1 MGYLET
7 FNNSIEYNEQIGNN
21 GLSIG
26 PSVSI
31 YEENNETKVKYVKRP
46 SYKLTYDKSATKLFY
61 TGFNIKRVWDKNGII
76 LENNN
81 PLTDIEVVVNEND
94 IVFNDAGTAYSY
106 VNPNIMLSPVYAETI
121 EISLDNDNIL
131 ESDGFAILG
140 YQNYQYGVFGGL
152 VSQLSFGE
160 GYGLINGKV
169 FFQADFLNDVNLD
182 AVSFYIQRNDK
193 ILKTIIKFMGV
204 DSKSEIEADRDADGI
219 PVIPNIYTNY
229 LSIESDVELDDVNN
243 GLYLFMYDSN
253 GEEMVDITP
262 IGFWKEMGAQFF
274 DNKKM
279 IIPVNGLLVT
289 DGIHAK
295 ICLCHITWENNEP
308 MTSIIDYTLIKETT
322 VKIGVT
328 LNAAKLTKT
337 SDTDFTIKY
346 EPYNRFREVSLQDT
360 NVSNIYDSLEN
371 VTQINTA
378 LFSNCKFLTKLVI
391 PNTVTKIG
399 MNGDLFKNCDKLE
412 YVELPDSITDIE
424 RLHFN
429 GLPSL
434 KTIVCYAQVKQS
446 HIFHTSNVLEGGV
459 IKVPFGNDTSCW
471 SEFVNNRNWTIEYI

>member
-7 FNNSIEYNEQIGNN
+7 FNNSIEYNEKIGNN

-61 TGFNIKRVWDKNGII
+61 GGYNIKRVWDKNGII

-94 IVFNDAGTAYSY
+94 IVLNDDGTAYSY
-106 VNPNIMLSPVYAETI
+106 VNSNIMLSPVYAETI

-131 ESDGFAILG
+131 ESDRFTLLG
-140 YQNYQYGVFGGL
+140 CQNNNYYGFGGL
-152 VSQLSFGE
+152 IKQLTFGE
-160 GYGLINGKV
+160 GLGLINGKV
-169 FFQADFLNDVNLD
+169 FFSADFGNEVNVD
-182 AVSFYIQRNDK
+182 SFSFFIQRDDK
-193 ILKTIIKFMGV
+193 ILKTIIKFIGV
-204 DSKSEIEADRDADGI
+204 DIKSEIEADRDADGI
-219 PVIPNIYTNY
+219 PVIPKNIYVNY
-229 LSIESDVELDDVNN
+229 FSIESDVELDDVNN
-243 GLYLFMYDSN
+243 GLYMYMSDSN
-253 GEEMVDITP
+253 GEEGWDIAP
-262 IGFWKEMGAQFF
+262 ISYYKEFGAQIF

-279 IIPVNGLLVT
+279 IIPVNGTLD
-289 DGIHAK
+289 DGMRWK
-295 ICLCHITWENNEP
+295 MCLCHITWENNEP

-322 VKIGVT
+322 VKIGVA

-346 EPYNRFREVSLQDT
+346 EPYNRFQGVSLRDT

-371 VTQINTA
+371 VTQINAA

-391 PNTVTKIG
+391 PNTVTRID

-412 YVELPDSITDIE
+412 YVELPDSITNIE
-424 RLHFN
+424 KLEFD

-446 HIFHTSNVLEGGV
+446 HVFYPVNVPEGGV

-471 SEFVNNRNWTIEYI
+471 RQFISNRNWTIEYI